1 MTQGV
6 YRYQLSIQIDTKAGD
21 GICDMKCLLK
31 ESKAWAQEST
41 DCIAYRAY
49 TLTYV
54 QHTQTHTHMNPPND
68 RWQMKG
74 IQNEHVVSRG
84 KVCSHNNA

>member
-21 GICDMKCLLK
+21 GICNMKCLLK
-31 ESKAWAQEST
+31 ESQALAWAQEST
-41 DCIAYRAY
+41 YWIAYRAY

-54 QHTQTHTHMNPPND
+54 QHTHAHEST
-68 RWQMKG
+68 
-74 IQNEHVVSRG
+74 
-84 KVCSHNNA
+84 